1 MSVIGHLPPSLECS
15 DFQNFIFKFYFG
27 LLDQDGSLWNVL
39 FWRTSITHSACSMSV
54 VGLVRVGYDKR
65 VDWVIRVVWGMLV
78 SVDLF

>member
-1 MSVIGHLPPSLECS
+1 MPVIGLLPPHWKVLI
-15 DFQNFIFKFYFG
+15 FRTFIFKFYFG
-27 LLDQDGSLWNVL
+27 LLDQGESLWNVL

-65 VDWVIRVVWGMLV
+65 VDWVVRVVWGMLV